1 MWRSS
6 TSASLPFP
14 YSTSSHSH
22 MTKFHSRIVR
32 YSITRRE
39 MTNSICQHRDKDVLH
54 HRAEYRSS
62 PSIRSP
68 FIASAVPA
76 SSSSSCPLQ
85 DSIPPP
91 LDPRSGS
98 LLSPPPRQM
107 ESGAD
112 ILLYESSLN
121 KLHLYLSL
129 IGYPLLIPSTA
140 ETALQGTSRGRNISG
155 FSSRSCILDLSR
167 FHSDKTTNQ
176 FDFVLLYLIGCIVPV
191 LVASSSR
198 KQ

>member
-1 MWRSS
+1 
-6 TSASLPFP
+6 
-14 YSTSSHSH
+14 
-22 MTKFHSRIVR
+22 
-32 YSITRRE
+32 
-39 MTNSICQHRDKDVLH
+39 MTNSVCQHRDKDVLH
-54 HRAEYRSS
+54 HRAEYRLS

-68 FIASAVPA
+68 FMAPAAPA
-76 SSSSSCPLQ
+76 SSSSSCPFR

-91 LDPRSGS
+91 WDPRSDS

-155 FSSRSCILDLSR
+155 FSSRSCILGLSR
-167 FHSDKTTNQ
+167 FHSDKTTSQ